1 MYACMYEYKLTSSN
15 STTTELTTSIARG
28 ISHLFFSGSTAD
40 TVVEYIV
47 RAVCIY
53 HHHQTIRFLYLVS
66 LTSNYSIQTFFALNL
81 LSNFIMWALFT
92 RALTASPSTTKVA
105 ITNTTANFLVTAV
118 LGMVVFRELVG
129 GLWWLGAV
137 LMASGCILVGMR
149 EEGKVD
155 EAGAGSGTGNGNGN
169 STGAGVN
176 EEGIRL
182 TSDLESSDDEEV
194 EGSRRDEDLLSFR
207 EN

>member
-1 MYACMYEYKLTSSN
+1 
-15 STTTELTTSIARG
+15 
-28 ISHLFFSGSTAD
+28 
-40 TVVEYIV
+40 
-47 RAVCIY
+47 
-53 HHHQTIRFLYLVS
+53 
-66 LTSNYSIQTFFALNL
+66 
-81 LSNFIMWALFT
+81 MWALFT

-149 EEGKVD
+149 EEDKAD
-155 EAGAGSGTGNGNGN
+155 EAGTGTGTGTG
-169 STGAGVN
+169 TGAGVGAGGN

-182 TSDLESSDDEEV
+182 TSDLESSDDEEG
-194 EGSRRDEDLLSFR
+194 EDADRARRDGDLLSFR
-207 EN
+207 E